1 MIANFFNKTKPVVFF
16 IVSSMLFLYYTIALF
31 KFKFEAFS
39 FLWLFQKIGVF
50 FLFVIFLLIT
60 NFVIKKNS
68 LTRSNSYA
76 IVLIVMLLGTFYE
89 TMFANN
95 IIISNVLLLLGF
107 RKIYSLKAEIKTK
120 IKLFDASFW
129 FGIAA
134 LVYCWSI
141 LYVVLIYV
149 ALIVYQRITIKNFII
164 PIVGFITPIFIYFT
178 YCLYFDNLSQFYNCW
193 IFNPNFN
200 YASYNNFKL
209 LVPIAVILATV
220 IWSILILTPKV
231 SVSGINIKRT
241 WRVVLNHLI
250 ISAIIIAFA
259 HQKNGSEMLFMVFPV
274 SIVVTNFLRVTA
286 SENFKNLIL
295 YLFLIISI
303 SVYFL

>member
-16 IVSSMLFLYYTIALF
+16 IVSSLLFLYYVVALF
-31 KFKFEAFS
+31 QFKFELFS
-39 FLWLFQKIGVF
+39 FFWLLHKIGVF
-50 FLFVIFLLIT
+50 LLLVAFLLIAS
-60 NFVIKKNS
+60 FIIKKNT
-68 LTRSNSYA
+68 LTQNNSYA
-76 IVLIVMLLGTFYE
+76 IVLIAVLLGTFYE
-89 TMFANN
+89 TMFTNN
-95 IIISNVLLLLGF
+95 IIISNFLLLFGF
-107 RKIYSLKAEIKTK
+107 RKIYSLKSGINTK
-120 IKLFDASFW
+120 LKLYDASFW
-129 FGIAA
+129 LGIAA

-141 LYVVLIYV
+141 LYVLLIYV
-149 ALIVYQRITIKNFII
+149 TLIVYQRITIKNFII

-178 YCLYFDNLSQFYNCW
+178 YCFYVDNLEPFYNCW
-193 IFNPNFN
+193 VFNPNFN
-200 YASYNNFKL
+200 YTNYNNFKL

-250 ISAIIIAFA
+250 ISAIIIALSP
-259 HQKNGSEMLFMVFPV
+259 QKNGSEMLFMVFPV
-274 SIVVTNFLRVTA
+274 SVVVTNFLRVST